1 MSEWIEITDSG
12 VVTASA
18 SDFVE
23 VHRRNGR
30 YDKAMAFDIKWDD
43 VVAYRLICPPNPT
56 PDKSV
61 KANNRQISGNH
72 YMKQQVQPWDYI
84 ASNGLGFF
92 EGNIVKYVTRWKN
105 KGGVDDLKKAQH
117 YLQKLIEIQQ

>member
-1 MSEWIEITDSG
+1 MSEWILKNDF
-12 VVTASA
+12 AS
-18 SDFVE
+18 SVMKLDPYGTIE
-23 VHRRNGR
+23 VQRESGR
-30 YDKAMAFDIKWDD
+30 YDIAKPYDVKWGD
-43 VVAYRLICPPNPT
+43 VVAYRVINPGT
-56 PDKSV
+56 KSTEQ
-61 KANNRQISGNH
+61 ANDRQISGNH

-92 EGNIVKYVTRWKN
+92 EGNIVKYVTRWKD